1 MAKRLSKKWEGHS
14 VSEATMREEDLIPA
28 FISFLERARQD
39 GVTLSRRT
47 LSTIKEAKGL
57 MNRYPDAFGRRGWKG
72 LSGEAQEEAGYIL
85 QDLFDAL
92 DEIAPSNCYFGA
104 HPGDGA
110 DFGFWWSSEWAY

>member
-47 LSTIKEAKGL
+47 LSTIKEAKSL
-57 MNRYPDAFGRRGWKG
+57 MNRYPDAFWWKG

-92 DEIAPSNCYFGA
+92 NEIAPSNCYFGA

-110 DFGFWWSSEWAY
+110 DFGFWRSSEWAY